1 MQRCSGGCVNRR
13 ARRLAQA
20 PLHLS
25 CRQIMTR
32 LSYLSSKTEVR
43 ESKIHGLSLFAI
55 ADIAKEELVAVK
67 GRHIADGKTL
77 RQQITPGLGPLELQI
92 DDDLF
97 IAPVSDEDCELSILY
112 SNHSC
117 EANLSLRGEITFVAT
132 PDI

>member
-1 MQRCSGGCVNRR
+1 
-13 ARRLAQA
+13 
-20 PLHLS
+20 
-25 CRQIMTR
+25 MTR

-55 ADIAKEELVAVK
+55 ADIAKEEIVAVK

-77 RQQITPGLGPLELQI
+77 RQQITPRLGPLELQI

-117 EANLSLRGEITFVAT
+117 DANLSRRGEITFVVTRDIEAGEELT
-132 PDI
+132 PRLGRY